1 MKKAVFFTILISL
14 FTSSFPV
21 FSETAE
27 PYKQDEFPGI
37 LHDIRR
43 AEIITLGSMPFITFS
58 VTLGYSFGK
67 YAAHDFDSS
76 YFVNPFSST
85 DENSFS
91 TDEQI
96 GILLTS
102 LGISAGIGLTD
113 FIVHTVKRNNRLRR
127 LKKQKN
133 TEIQINPVFED
144 PDAIKIEPPKND
156 EEIEN
161 SETNDFEN
169 QESKENKE
177 NIESPQEFSS
187 EKKKNIKTGKKLN
200 VITEE

>member
-1 MKKAVFFTILISL
+1 MKKIIFFTVLISL
-14 FTSSFPV
+14 LSSSFPV
-21 FSETAE
+21 FSETPE
-27 PYKQDEFPGI
+27 PYQKDEFPGI

-58 VTLGYSFGK
+58 ATLGYSFGK
-67 YAAHDFDSS
+67 YASHNFDSS

-113 FIVHTVKRNNRLRR
+113 FIVHTIKRNNRQRK

-133 TEIQINPVFED
+133 PEIQITPIRED
-144 PDAIKIEPPKND
+144 PDAIKINPPND
-156 EEIEN
+156 
-161 SETNDFEN
+161 
-169 QESKENKE
+169 
-177 NIESPQEFSS
+177 IESTQQEEGLS
-187 EKKKNIKTGKKLN
+187 EPEAITEPEPSAESRKNIKKGKKLN
-200 VITEE
+200 VVTEE

>member
-1 MKKAVFFTILISL
+1 MKKIIFFTVLISL
-14 FTSSFPV
+14 LSSSFPV
-21 FSETAE
+21 FSETPE
-27 PYKQDEFPGI
+27 PYQKDEFPGI

-58 VTLGYSFGK
+58 ATLGYSFGK
-67 YAAHDFDSS
+67 YASHNFDSS

-113 FIVHTVKRNNRLRR
+113 FIVHTIKRNNRQKK

-133 TEIQINPVFED
+133 TEIQITPIRED
-144 PDAIKIEPPKND
+144 LDAIKINPPKD
-156 EEIEN
+156 
-161 SETNDFEN
+161 
-169 QESKENKE
+169 
-177 NIESPQEFSS
+177 IESTLPEEGLPEPEAITEPEPSAKS
-187 EKKKNIKTGKKLN
+187 RKNIKKGKKLN
-200 VITEE
+200 VVTEE

>member
-1 MKKAVFFTILISL
+1 MKKIIFFTVLISL
-14 FTSSFPV
+14 LTSSLPV
-21 FSETAE
+21 FSETPE
-27 PYKQDEFPGI
+27 PYQKDEFPGI

-58 VTLGYSFGK
+58 ATLGYSFGK
-67 YAAHDFDSS
+67 YASHNFDSS

-113 FIVHTVKRNNRLRR
+113 FIVHTIKRNNRQKK

-133 TEIQINPVFED
+133 TEIQITPIRED
-144 PDAIKIEPPKND
+144 PDAIKINPPKD
-156 EEIEN
+156 
-161 SETNDFEN
+161 
-169 QESKENKE
+169 
-177 NIESPQEFSS
+177 IESTPPEEGLPEPEAITEPEPSAES
-187 EKKKNIKTGKKLN
+187 RKNIKKGKKLN
-200 VITEE
+200 VVTEE

>member
-1 MKKAVFFTILISL
+1 MKKIIFFTVLISL
-14 FTSSFPV
+14 LSSSFPV
-21 FSETAE
+21 FSETPE
-27 PYKQDEFPGI
+27 PYQKDEFPGI

-58 VTLGYSFGK
+58 ATLGYSFGK
-67 YAAHDFDSS
+67 YASHNFDSS

-113 FIVHTVKRNNRLRR
+113 FIVHTIKRNNRQKK

-133 TEIQINPVFED
+133 TEIQITPIRED
-144 PDAIKIEPPKND
+144 PDAIKINPPND
-156 EEIEN
+156 
-161 SETNDFEN
+161 
-169 QESKENKE
+169 
-177 NIESPQEFSS
+177 IESTQPEEGLPEPEAITEPEPSAES
-187 EKKKNIKTGKKLN
+187 RKKIKKGKKLN
-200 VITEE
+200 VVTEE

>member
-1 MKKAVFFTILISL
+1 MKKFIFFTVLISL
-14 FTSSFPV
+14 LSSSFPV
-21 FSETAE
+21 FSETPE
-27 PYKQDEFPGI
+27 PYQKDEFPGI

-58 VTLGYSFGK
+58 ATLGYSFGK
-67 YAAHDFDSS
+67 YASHNFDSS

-113 FIVHTVKRNNRLRR
+113 FIVHTIKRNNRQRK

-133 TEIQINPVFED
+133 TEIQITPIRED
-144 PDAIKIEPPKND
+144 PDAIKINPPND
-156 EEIEN
+156 
-161 SETNDFEN
+161 
-169 QESKENKE
+169 
-177 NIESPQEFSS
+177 IESTQPEEGLPEPEAITEPEPSAES
-187 EKKKNIKTGKKLN
+187 RKNIKKGKKLN
-200 VITEE
+200 VVTEE

>member
-1 MKKAVFFTILISL
+1 MKKFIFFTVLISL
-14 FTSSFPV
+14 LSSSFPV
-21 FSETAE
+21 FSETPE
-27 PYKQDEFPGI
+27 PYQKDEFPGI

-58 VTLGYSFGK
+58 ATLGYSFGK
-67 YAAHDFDSS
+67 YASHNFDSS

-113 FIVHTVKRNNRLRR
+113 FIVHTIKRNNRQRK

-133 TEIQINPVFED
+133 TEIQITPIRED
-144 PDAIKIEPPKND
+144 PDAIKINPPKD
-156 EEIEN
+156 
-161 SETNDFEN
+161 
-169 QESKENKE
+169 
-177 NIESPQEFSS
+177 IESTQPEEELPEPEAITEPEPSAES
-187 EKKKNIKTGKKLN
+187 RKNIKKGKKLN
-200 VITEE
+200 VVTEE

>member
-1 MKKAVFFTILISL
+1 MKKIIFFTVLISL
-14 FTSSFPV
+14 LSSSFPV
-21 FSETAE
+21 FSETPE
-27 PYKQDEFPGI
+27 PYQKDEFPGI

-58 VTLGYSFGK
+58 ATLGYSFGK
-67 YAAHDFDSS
+67 YASHNFDSS

-113 FIVHTVKRNNRLRR
+113 FIVHTIKRNNRQKK

-133 TEIQINPVFED
+133 TEIQITPIRED
-144 PDAIKIEPPKND
+144 PDAIKINPPKD
-156 EEIEN
+156 
-161 SETNDFEN
+161 
-169 QESKENKE
+169 
-177 NIESPQEFSS
+177 IESTPPEEGLPEPEAITEPEPSAES
-187 EKKKNIKTGKKLN
+187 RKNIKKGKKLN
-200 VITEE
+200 VVTEE

>member
-1 MKKAVFFTILISL
+1 MKKIIFFTVLISL
-14 FTSSFPV
+14 LSSSFPV
-21 FSETAE
+21 FSETPE
-27 PYKQDEFPGI
+27 PYQKDEFPGI

-58 VTLGYSFGK
+58 ATLGYSFGK
-67 YAAHDFDSS
+67 YASHNFDSS

-113 FIVHTVKRNNRLRR
+113 FIVHTIKRNNRQKK

-133 TEIQINPVFED
+133 TEIQITPIRED
-144 PDAIKIEPPKND
+144 PDAIKINPPKD
-156 EEIEN
+156 
-161 SETNDFEN
+161 
-169 QESKENKE
+169 
-177 NIESPQEFSS
+177 IESTPQEEGLPEPEAITEPEPSAES
-187 EKKKNIKTGKKLN
+187 RKNIKKGKKLN
-200 VITEE
+200 VVTEE

>member
-1 MKKAVFFTILISL
+1 MKKIIFFTVLISL
-14 FTSSFPV
+14 LSSSFPV
-21 FSETAE
+21 FSETPE
-27 PYKQDEFPGI
+27 PYQKDEFPGI

-58 VTLGYSFGK
+58 ATLGYSFGK
-67 YAAHDFDSS
+67 YASHNFDSS

-113 FIVHTVKRNNRLRR
+113 FIVHTIKRNNRQKK

-133 TEIQINPVFED
+133 PEIQITPIRED
-144 PDAIKIEPPKND
+144 PDAIKINPPKD
-156 EEIEN
+156 
-161 SETNDFEN
+161 
-169 QESKENKE
+169 
-177 NIESPQEFSS
+177 IESTQPEEGFPEPEAITEPEPSAES
-187 EKKKNIKTGKKLN
+187 RKNIKKGKKLN
-200 VITEE
+200 VVTEE

>member
-1 MKKAVFFTILISL
+1 MKKIIFFTVLISL
-14 FTSSFPV
+14 LSSSFPV
-21 FSETAE
+21 FSETPE
-27 PYKQDEFPGI
+27 PYQKDEFPGI

-58 VTLGYSFGK
+58 ATLGYSFGK
-67 YAAHDFDSS
+67 YASHNFDSS

-113 FIVHTVKRNNRLRR
+113 FIVHTIKRNNRQKK

-133 TEIQINPVFED
+133 TEIQITPIRED
-144 PDAIKIEPPKND
+144 PDAIKINPPND
-156 EEIEN
+156 
-161 SETNDFEN
+161 
-169 QESKENKE
+169 
-177 NIESPQEFSS
+177 IESTQQEEGLPEPEAITEPEPSAES
-187 EKKKNIKTGKKLN
+187 RKNIKKGKKLN
-200 VITEE
+200 VVTEE

>member
-1 MKKAVFFTILISL
+1 MKKIIFFTVLISL
-14 FTSSFPV
+14 LSSSFPV
-21 FSETAE
+21 FSETPE
-27 PYKQDEFPGI
+27 PYQKDEFPGI

-58 VTLGYSFGK
+58 ATLGYSFGK
-67 YAAHDFDSS
+67 YASHNFDSS

-113 FIVHTVKRNNRLRR
+113 FIVHTIKRNNRQRK

-133 TEIQINPVFED
+133 AEIQITPIRED
-144 PDAIKIEPPKND
+144 PNAIKINPPND
-156 EEIEN
+156 
-161 SETNDFEN
+161 
-169 QESKENKE
+169 
-177 NIESPQEFSS
+177 IESTQPEEGLPEPEAITEPEPSAES
-187 EKKKNIKTGKKLN
+187 RKNIKKGKKLN

>member
-1 MKKAVFFTILISL
+1 LKKIIFFAILVSL
-14 FTSSFPV
+14 LTASSPV

-27 PYKQDEFPGI
+27 PYDKDEFPGI

-58 VTLGYSFGK
+58 ASLGYSFGK
-67 YAAHDFDSS
+67 YASHNFDSS
-76 YFVNPFSST
+76 YFVNPFAST
-85 DENSFS
+85 DGNSFS

-133 TEIQINPVFED
+133 TEIQITPIIED
-144 PDAIKIEPPKND
+144 PDATKVEPPQNINIKQTEPD
-156 EEIEN
+156 VPADDSEN
-161 SETNDFEN
+161 FNMEN
-169 QESKENKE
+169 
-177 NIESPQEFSS
+177 
-187 EKKKNIKTGKKLN
+187 KKNIKSGKKLN
-200 VITEE
+200 VVTEE

>member
-1 MKKAVFFTILISL
+1 MKKIIFFTVLISL
-14 FTSSFPV
+14 LSSSFPV
-21 FSETAE
+21 FSETPE
-27 PYKQDEFPGI
+27 PYQKDEFPGI

-58 VTLGYSFGK
+58 ATLGYSFGK
-67 YAAHDFDSS
+67 YASHNFDSS

-113 FIVHTVKRNNRLRR
+113 FIVHTIKRNNRQRK

-133 TEIQINPVFED
+133 AEIQITPIRED
-144 PDAIKIEPPKND
+144 PDAIKINPPND
-156 EEIEN
+156 
-161 SETNDFEN
+161 
-169 QESKENKE
+169 
-177 NIESPQEFSS
+177 IESTQPEEGLPEPEAITEPEPSAES
-187 EKKKNIKTGKKLN
+187 RKNIKKGKKLN

>member
-1 MKKAVFFTILISL
+1 MKKIIFFTVLISL
-14 FTSSFPV
+14 LSSSFPV
-21 FSETAE
+21 FSETPE
-27 PYKQDEFPGI
+27 PYQKDEFPGI

-58 VTLGYSFGK
+58 ATLGYSFGK
-67 YAAHDFDSS
+67 YASHNFDSS

-113 FIVHTVKRNNRLRR
+113 FIVHTIKRNNRQKK

-133 TEIQINPVFED
+133 TEIQITPIRED
-144 PDAIKIEPPKND
+144 PDAIKINPPKD
-156 EEIEN
+156 
-161 SETNDFEN
+161 
-169 QESKENKE
+169 
-177 NIESPQEFSS
+177 IESTPQEEGFPEPEAITEPEPSAES
-187 EKKKNIKTGKKLN
+187 RKNIKKGKKLN
-200 VITEE
+200 VVTEE

>member
-1 MKKAVFFTILISL
+1 MKKIIFFTVLISL
-14 FTSSFPV
+14 LSSSFPV
-21 FSETAE
+21 FSETPE
-27 PYKQDEFPGI
+27 PYQKDEFPGI

-58 VTLGYSFGK
+58 ATLGYSFGK
-67 YAAHDFDSS
+67 YASHNFDSS

-85 DENSFS
+85 EENSFS

-113 FIVHTVKRNNRLRR
+113 FIVHTIKRNNRQRK

-133 TEIQINPVFED
+133 TEIQITPIRED
-144 PDAIKIEPPKND
+144 PDAIKINPPKD
-156 EEIEN
+156 
-161 SETNDFEN
+161 
-169 QESKENKE
+169 
-177 NIESPQEFSS
+177 IESTQPEEGFLELEAITEPEPSAES
-187 EKKKNIKTGKKLN
+187 RKNIKKGKKLN
-200 VITEE
+200 VVTEE

>member
-1 MKKAVFFTILISL
+1 MRKVIFFTILISL
-14 FTSSFPV
+14 LNASFPV

-27 PYKQDEFPGI
+27 PYEKDEFPGI

-58 VTLGYSFGK
+58 ATLGYSFGK
-67 YAAHDFDSS
+67 YASHNFDSS

-113 FIVHTVKRNNRLRR
+113 FIVHAIKRSNRQRR

-133 TEIQINPVFED
+133 TEIQINPIMED
-144 PDAIKIEPPKND
+144 PSATKIEPPKNIEIGIPEN
-156 EEIEN
+156 EESIEN
-161 SETNDFEN
+161 PEN
-169 QESKENKE
+169 STSTENK
-177 NIESPQEFSS
+177 
-187 EKKKNIKTGKKLN
+187 KDIKAGRKLN
-200 VITEE
+200 VITDEQ

>member
-1 MKKAVFFTILISL
+1 MKKIIFFTVLISL
-14 FTSSFPV
+14 LSSSFPV
-21 FSETAE
+21 FSETPE
-27 PYKQDEFPGI
+27 PYQKDEFPGI

-58 VTLGYSFGK
+58 ATLGYSFGK
-67 YAAHDFDSS
+67 YASHNFDSS

-113 FIVHTVKRNNRLRR
+113 FIVHTIKRNNRQRK

-133 TEIQINPVFED
+133 PEIQITPIRED
-144 PDAIKIEPPKND
+144 PDAIKINPPKD
-156 EEIEN
+156 
-161 SETNDFEN
+161 
-169 QESKENKE
+169 
-177 NIESPQEFSS
+177 IESTQPEEELPEPEAITEPEPSAES
-187 EKKKNIKTGKKLN
+187 RKNIKKGKKLN
-200 VITEE
+200 VVTEE

>member
-1 MKKAVFFTILISL
+1 MKKIIFFTVLISL
-14 FTSSFPV
+14 LSSSFPV
-21 FSETAE
+21 FSETPE
-27 PYKQDEFPGI
+27 PYQKDEFPGI

-58 VTLGYSFGK
+58 ATLGYSFGK
-67 YAAHDFDSS
+67 YASHNFDSS

-113 FIVHTVKRNNRLRR
+113 FIVHTIKRNNRQRK

-133 TEIQINPVFED
+133 PEIQITPIRED
-144 PDAIKIEPPKND
+144 PDAIKINPPND
-156 EEIEN
+156 
-161 SETNDFEN
+161 
-169 QESKENKE
+169 
-177 NIESPQEFSS
+177 IESTPPEEGLPEPEAITEPEPSAES
-187 EKKKNIKTGKKLN
+187 RKNIKKGKKLN
-200 VITEE
+200 VVTEE

>member
-1 MKKAVFFTILISL
+1 MKKIIFFTVLISL
-14 FTSSFPV
+14 LNSSFPV
-21 FSETAE
+21 FSETPE
-27 PYKQDEFPGI
+27 PYQKDEFPGI

-58 VTLGYSFGK
+58 ATLGYSFGK
-67 YAAHDFDSS
+67 YASHNFDSS

-113 FIVHTVKRNNRLRR
+113 FIVHTIKRNNRQRK

-133 TEIQINPVFED
+133 PEIQITPIRED
-144 PDAIKIEPPKND
+144 PDAIKINPPKD
-156 EEIEN
+156 
-161 SETNDFEN
+161 
-169 QESKENKE
+169 
-177 NIESPQEFSS
+177 IESTPPEEGLHEPEAITEPEPSAES
-187 EKKKNIKTGKKLN
+187 RKNIKKGKKLN
-200 VITEE
+200 VVTEE

>member
-1 MKKAVFFTILISL
+1 MKKIIFFTVLISL
-14 FTSSFPV
+14 LSSSFPV
-21 FSETAE
+21 FSETPE
-27 PYKQDEFPGI
+27 PYQKDEFPGI

-58 VTLGYSFGK
+58 ATLGYSFGK
-67 YAAHDFDSS
+67 YASHNFDSS

-113 FIVHTVKRNNRLRR
+113 FIVHTIKRNNRQRK

-133 TEIQINPVFED
+133 PEIQITPIRED
-144 PDAIKIEPPKND
+144 PDAIKINPPND
-156 EEIEN
+156 
-161 SETNDFEN
+161 
-169 QESKENKE
+169 
-177 NIESPQEFSS
+177 IESTQPEEGLPEPKAITEPEPSAES
-187 EKKKNIKTGKKLN
+187 RKNIKKGKKLN
-200 VITEE
+200 VVTEE

>member
-1 MKKAVFFTILISL
+1 MKKIIFFTVLISL
-14 FTSSFPV
+14 LSSSFPV
-21 FSETAE
+21 FSETPE
-27 PYKQDEFPGI
+27 PYQKDEFPGI

-58 VTLGYSFGK
+58 ATLGYSFGK
-67 YAAHDFDSS
+67 YASHNFDSS

-113 FIVHTVKRNNRLRR
+113 FIVHTIKRNNRQKK

-133 TEIQINPVFED
+133 TEIQITPIRED
-144 PDAIKIEPPKND
+144 PDAIKINPPHD
-156 EEIEN
+156 
-161 SETNDFEN
+161 
-169 QESKENKE
+169 
-177 NIESPQEFSS
+177 IESTPPEEGLPEPEAITEPEPSAES
-187 EKKKNIKTGKKLN
+187 RKNIKKGKKLN
-200 VITEE
+200 VVTEE

>member
-1 MKKAVFFTILISL
+1 MKKIIFFTVLISL
-14 FTSSFPV
+14 LSSSFPV
-21 FSETAE
+21 FSETPE
-27 PYKQDEFPGI
+27 PYQKEEFPGI

-58 VTLGYSFGK
+58 ATLGYSFGK
-67 YAAHDFDSS
+67 YASHNFDSS

-113 FIVHTVKRNNRLRR
+113 FIVHTIKRNNRQKK

-133 TEIQINPVFED
+133 TEIQITPIRED
-144 PDAIKIEPPKND
+144 PDAIKINPPKD
-156 EEIEN
+156 
-161 SETNDFEN
+161 
-169 QESKENKE
+169 
-177 NIESPQEFSS
+177 IESTPPEEGLPEPEAITEPEPSAES
-187 EKKKNIKTGKKLN
+187 RKNIKKGKKLN
-200 VITEE
+200 VVTEE

>member
-1 MKKAVFFTILISL
+1 MKKIIFFTVLISL
-14 FTSSFPV
+14 LSSSFPV
-21 FSETAE
+21 FSETPE
-27 PYKQDEFPGI
+27 PYQKDEFPGI

-58 VTLGYSFGK
+58 ATLGYSFGK
-67 YAAHDFDSS
+67 YASHNFDSS

-113 FIVHTVKRNNRLRR
+113 FIVHTIKRNNRQRK

-133 TEIQINPVFED
+133 PEIQITPIRED
-144 PDAIKIEPPKND
+144 PDAIKINPPKD
-156 EEIEN
+156 
-161 SETNDFEN
+161 
-169 QESKENKE
+169 
-177 NIESPQEFSS
+177 IESTQPEEGLTEPEAITEPEPSAES
-187 EKKKNIKTGKKLN
+187 RKNIKKGKKLN
-200 VITEE
+200 VVTEE

>member
-1 MKKAVFFTILISL
+1 MKKIIFFTVLISL
-14 FTSSFPV
+14 LSSSFPV
-21 FSETAE
+21 FSETPE
-27 PYKQDEFPGI
+27 PYQKDEFPEI

-58 VTLGYSFGK
+58 ATLGYSFGK
-67 YAAHDFDSS
+67 YASHNFDSS

-113 FIVHTVKRNNRLRR
+113 FIVHTIKRNNRQKK

-133 TEIQINPVFED
+133 TEIQITPIRED
-144 PDAIKIEPPKND
+144 PDAIKINPPND
-156 EEIEN
+156 
-161 SETNDFEN
+161 
-169 QESKENKE
+169 
-177 NIESPQEFSS
+177 IESTQQEEGLPEPEAITEPEPSAES
-187 EKKKNIKTGKKLN
+187 RKNIKKGKKLN
-200 VITEE
+200 VVTEE

>member
-1 MKKAVFFTILISL
+1 MKKIIFFTVLISL
-14 FTSSFPV
+14 LSSSFPV
-21 FSETAE
+21 FSETPE
-27 PYKQDEFPGI
+27 PYQKDEFPGI

-58 VTLGYSFGK
+58 ATLGYSFGK
-67 YAAHDFDSS
+67 YASHNFDSS

-85 DENSFS
+85 EENSFS

-113 FIVHTVKRNNRLRR
+113 FIVHTIKRNNRQRK

-133 TEIQINPVFED
+133 PEIQITPIRED
-144 PDAIKIEPPKND
+144 PDAIKINPPKD
-156 EEIEN
+156 
-161 SETNDFEN
+161 
-169 QESKENKE
+169 
-177 NIESPQEFSS
+177 IESTQQEEGLPEPEAIIEPEPSAES
-187 EKKKNIKTGKKLN
+187 RKNIKKGKKLN
-200 VITEE
+200 VVTEE

>member
-1 MKKAVFFTILISL
+1 MKKIIFFTVLISL
-14 FTSSFPV
+14 LSSSFPV
-21 FSETAE
+21 FSETPE
-27 PYKQDEFPGI
+27 PYQKDEFPGI

-58 VTLGYSFGK
+58 ATLGYSFGK
-67 YAAHDFDSS
+67 YASHNFDSS

-113 FIVHTVKRNNRLRR
+113 FIVHTIKRNNRQRK

-133 TEIQINPVFED
+133 TEIQITPIRED
-144 PDAIKIEPPKND
+144 PDAIKINPPND
-156 EEIEN
+156 
-161 SETNDFEN
+161 
-169 QESKENKE
+169 
-177 NIESPQEFSS
+177 IESTQPEEGLTEPEAITEPEPSAES
-187 EKKKNIKTGKKLN
+187 RKNIKKGKKLN
-200 VITEE
+200 VVTEE

>member
-1 MKKAVFFTILISL
+1 MKKIIFFTVLISL
-14 FTSSFPV
+14 LSSSFPV
-21 FSETAE
+21 FSETPE
-27 PYKQDEFPGI
+27 PYQKDEFPGI

-58 VTLGYSFGK
+58 ATLGYSFGK
-67 YAAHDFDSS
+67 YASHNFDSS

-85 DENSFS
+85 EENSFS

-113 FIVHTVKRNNRLRR
+113 FIVHTIKRNNRQKK

-133 TEIQINPVFED
+133 PEIQITPIRED
-144 PDAIKIEPPKND
+144 PDAIKINPPND
-156 EEIEN
+156 
-161 SETNDFEN
+161 
-169 QESKENKE
+169 
-177 NIESPQEFSS
+177 IESTPPEEGLPEPEAITEPEPSAES
-187 EKKKNIKTGKKLN
+187 RKNIKKGKKLN
-200 VITEE
+200 VVTEE

>member
-1 MKKAVFFTILISL
+1 MKKIIFFTVLISL
-14 FTSSFPV
+14 LSSSFPV
-21 FSETAE
+21 FSETPE
-27 PYKQDEFPGI
+27 PYQKDEFPGI

-58 VTLGYSFGK
+58 ATLGYSFGK
-67 YAAHDFDSS
+67 YASHNFDSS

-113 FIVHTVKRNNRLRR
+113 FIVHTIKRNNRQRK

-133 TEIQINPVFED
+133 AEIQITPIRED
-144 PDAIKIEPPKND
+144 PDAIKINPPND
-156 EEIEN
+156 
-161 SETNDFEN
+161 
-169 QESKENKE
+169 
-177 NIESPQEFSS
+177 IESTQPEEGLPEPEAITEPEPSAES
-187 EKKKNIKTGKKLN
+187 RKNIKKGKKLN
-200 VITEE
+200 VVTEE

>member
-1 MKKAVFFTILISL
+1 MKKIIFFTVLISL
-14 FTSSFPV
+14 LSSSFPV
-21 FSETAE
+21 FSETPE
-27 PYKQDEFPGI
+27 PYQKDEFPGI

-58 VTLGYSFGK
+58 ATLGYSFGK
-67 YAAHDFDSS
+67 YASHNFDSS

-113 FIVHTVKRNNRLRR
+113 FIVHTIKRNNRQRK

-133 TEIQINPVFED
+133 TEIQITPIRED
-144 PDAIKIEPPKND
+144 PDAIKINPPND
-156 EEIEN
+156 
-161 SETNDFEN
+161 
-169 QESKENKE
+169 
-177 NIESPQEFSS
+177 IESTQPEEGFPEPEAITEPEPSAES
-187 EKKKNIKTGKKLN
+187 RKNIKKGKKLN
-200 VITEE
+200 VVTEE

>member
-1 MKKAVFFTILISL
+1 MKKIIFFTALISL
-14 FTSSFPV
+14 LSSSFPV
-21 FSETAE
+21 FSETPE
-27 PYKQDEFPGI
+27 PYQKDEFPGI

-58 VTLGYSFGK
+58 ATLGYSFGK
-67 YAAHDFDSS
+67 YASHNFDSS

-113 FIVHTVKRNNRLRR
+113 FIVHTIKRNNRQKK

-133 TEIQINPVFED
+133 TEIQITPIRED
-144 PDAIKIEPPKND
+144 PDAIKINPPND
-156 EEIEN
+156 
-161 SETNDFEN
+161 
-169 QESKENKE
+169 
-177 NIESPQEFSS
+177 IESTQPEEGLPEPEAITEPEPSAES
-187 EKKKNIKTGKKLN
+187 RKNIKKGKKLN
-200 VITEE
+200 VVTEE

>member
-1 MKKAVFFTILISL
+1 MKNIIFFTVLISL
-14 FTSSFPV
+14 LSSSFPV
-21 FSETAE
+21 FSETPE
-27 PYKQDEFPGI
+27 PYQKDEFPGI

-58 VTLGYSFGK
+58 ATLGYSFGK
-67 YAAHDFDSS
+67 YASHNFDSS

-96 GILLTS
+96 GILLAS

-113 FIVHTVKRNNRLRR
+113 FIVHTIKRNNRQKK

-133 TEIQINPVFED
+133 TEIQITPIRED
-144 PDAIKIEPPKND
+144 PDAIKINPPKD
-156 EEIEN
+156 
-161 SETNDFEN
+161 
-169 QESKENKE
+169 
-177 NIESPQEFSS
+177 IESTQPEEGLS
-187 EKKKNIKTGKKLN
+187 EPEAITEPEPSAESRKNIKKGKKLN
-200 VITEE
+200 VVTEE

>member
-1 MKKAVFFTILISL
+1 MKKIIFFTVLISL
-14 FTSSFPV
+14 LSSSFPV
-21 FSETAE
+21 FSETPE
-27 PYKQDEFPGI
+27 PYQKDEFPGI

-58 VTLGYSFGK
+58 ATLGYSFGK
-67 YAAHDFDSS
+67 YASHNFDSS

-113 FIVHTVKRNNRLRR
+113 FIVHTIKRNNRQRK

-133 TEIQINPVFED
+133 TEIQITPIRED
-144 PDAIKIEPPKND
+144 PDAIKINPPKD
-156 EEIEN
+156 
-161 SETNDFEN
+161 
-169 QESKENKE
+169 
-177 NIESPQEFSS
+177 IESTQQEEGLPEPEAITEPEPSAES
-187 EKKKNIKTGKKLN
+187 RKNIKKGKKLN
-200 VITEE
+200 VVTEE